1 MNKIVGLM
9 VVAVVALGFNACDT
23 RDDYIVD
30 HCDEPT
36 VKFIVPDSDTVT
48 VDGQR
53 YIRITLNW
61 NETRT
66 YDFSLVDKYG
76 GVSGIT
82 WNVTGVTTPFKDEWG
97 RPGGYVR
104 YDSAMG
110 RTLLSYAIKTNF
122 DAANDKISFTENWGG
137 SDPAVSDVNH
147 KGVNF
152 FLNLGSGDLRY
163 SEDVDSTEITLRG
176 DFYNKLGVKG
186 YANVILVLQPN
197 RPPKPEI
204 EVTQIS
210 GMEYTI
216 SAAKSTDPNGK
227 EIAYYEYLIDGKPIS
242 EAGYIWETNKNC
254 QEGYAAVG
262 GTYIQCTSL
271 TSVSHAFQTTG
282 QHKVYVRCADKWGLW
297 SKWVEKEVTI

>member
-1 MNKIVGLM
+1 MKKIYILITIIIA
-9 VVAVVALGFNACDT
+9 VAVTACDT
-23 RDDYIVD
+23 RDDYFYE

-82 WNVTGVTTPFKDEWG
+82 WNVTGFTTPFKDEWG
-97 RPGGYVR
+97 RPDGYVM
-104 YDSAMG
+104 YDSATG
-110 RTLLSYAIKTNF
+110 KNVLGGVIATV
-122 DAANDKISFTENWGG
+122 DPVANKISFTENWGAPG
-137 SDPAVSDVNH
+137 SLDVDH
-147 KGVNF
+147 KGTVF
-152 FLNLGSGDLRY
+152 SIYLGNNKWKY
-163 SEDVDSTEITLRG
+163 SENIDSTEITLRG

-227 EIAYYEYLIDGKPIS
+227 EIIRYEYLIDGEPIS
-242 EAGYIWETNKNC
+242 EAGYYWEENC
-254 QEGYAAVG
+254 LDGRAAVG
-262 GTYIQCTSL
+262 GTYIKCTSL
-271 TSVSHAFQTTG
+271 TSVNHAFQTTG
-282 QHKVYVRCADKWGLW
+282 QHKVYVRCEDKWGLW